1 MSQIMPVA
9 ARRLEEDSRANEIV
23 HPPVTWS
30 PAMIRAL
37 ARDAQNAA
45 VADILRV
52 HPETSDEPQSVDYKV
67 VETLK
72 GDFGLAVQRGRLSR
86 QPTIDVRRLPRR
98 AIVFGFERND
108 TPAFAPLTD
117 DNLHQTR
124 AGITED
130 SVDLP
135 HKW

>member
-1 MSQIMPVA
+1 
-9 ARRLEEDSRANEIV
+9 
-23 HPPVTWS
+23 
-30 PAMIRAL
+30 MIRAL

-52 HPETSDEPQSVDYKV
+52 HPETSDEPQSVDYRV

-72 GDFGLAVQRGRLSR
+72 GDFGLAVERGRLSR

-98 AIVFGFERND
+98 AIVFGFETND

-117 DNLHQTR
+117 DNLQQTR
-124 AGITED
+124 AGIAED
-130 SVDLP
+130 SVDIP
-135 HKW
+135 QKW